1 MAVKAMRTIAMGCAL
16 AASVT
21 GASSQSFDVVSI
33 KPAGP
38 DENGLH
44 WDRDDALTKINNYP
58 LLNLLM
64 RAYNLKAT
72 SQVIN
77 LPPWADK
84 DRFDLQAKYAEDDFK
99 RLNTLPRDDRA
110 AAYRAS
116 LQALL
121 ADRFGLQGT
130 LETRRMPRLL
140 LERVSPTELGP
151 ALQPMPVGPDGKP
164 SGGRNSS
171 RVSSRDAAAFM
182 DASGITMVD
191 LADLL
196 SGQQETGERVVV
208 DHTGLGGYYKFHIDY
223 APDRGLGISPE
234 ATLPGLLDVVRQQ
247 LGLRLVK
254 DEGDVPVFVVQAAR
268 KPQTD

>member
-1 MAVKAMRTIAMGCAL
+1 MPMKALQTIAMGFVL
-16 AASVT
+16 AACLT
-21 GASSQSFDVVSI
+21 GAQAQTFDVVSI

-44 WDRDDALTKINNYP
+44 WDRDDAVTKINNYP
-58 LLNLLM
+58 LSNLLM

-72 SQVIN
+72 SQVLN

-99 RLNTLPRDDRA
+99 RLNTLSREDRA
-110 AAYRAS
+110 AAYRIA

-130 LETRRMPRLL
+130 LESRRMPRFL

-151 ALQPMPVGPDGKP
+151 ALQQMPLGTDGKP
-164 SGGRNSS
+164 AGGRNSS

-182 DASGITMVD
+182 EVSGITMAD
-191 LADLL
+191 LADVL
-196 SGQQETGERVVV
+196 SGQYETGERTVV
-208 DHTGLGGYYKFHIDY
+208 DRTGLPGYFKFHLDY

-234 ATLPGLLDVVRQQ
+234 ATLPGLLDAMRQQ
-247 LGLRLVK
+247 LGLRLVR
-254 DEGDVPVFVVQAAR
+254 DEGDVPVFVVGAVR
-268 KPQTD
+268 KPQVD